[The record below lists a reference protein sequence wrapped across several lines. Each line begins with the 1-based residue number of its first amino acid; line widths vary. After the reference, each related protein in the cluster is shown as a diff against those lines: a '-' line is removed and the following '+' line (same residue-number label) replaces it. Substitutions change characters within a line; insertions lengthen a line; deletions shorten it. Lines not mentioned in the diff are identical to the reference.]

1 MLNSCGLEDSRITFV
16 IPGPD
21 NRPWNPPRG
30 YICLYEAY
38 FRQCRLW
45 FSIPSLLIGYIH
57 RHKLAISQLTP
68 AAICNFVVALVFGAE
83 EGYRVNVDFFEELTT
98 LKANKSS
105 GTWVVNNRPPFLTA
119 GSKVSNFKS
128 WESCYFYVRIDLHSS
143 ERPLSGRRR
152 MWNDDP
158 VPHTHS
164 RHFPAEY
171 EEVKS
176 AIFRAQDRTWR
187 DVTRDRVARI
197 MGKLVLRARTLLFGT
212 LPVTPIPELPQVADG
227 SIGGDSILAAS
238 EAADVAQDRA
248 DTGIV
253 GTGDQIAN
261 TRAITPVVMRVDYDL
276 TAPEVTK
283 DGPSTEKAVAAEK
296 RTKSQEDKGKG
307 VAIGGKRSASDAGLS
322 KEGPPQKTFSL
333 TRDDPDRHDRFSFQY
348 VGGQHLIEDKETA
361 CQLWS
366 SMLLPGAKA
375 LPDPDELIFSE
386 DYKTRQVATH
396 QADLEKAA
404 VTHQAEVALLK
415 CEIANL
421 KGDLVAVMNHE
432 EKELARLRDDRLT
445 KVTRTTEKAQARL
458 HKVKSYMK
466 EQADVVQPKVD
477 AWNQSKGV
485 HETVAILID
494 RGAVI
499 AETELKNLAKE
510 TQAAEEEV
518 DALDVLELA
527 DADLNMSPDQLGFE
541 RASPSAQISPVPDQH
556 GSNSELVSQSDVR
569 DVAVEEK
576 DAEA

>member
-1 MLNSCGLEDSRITFV
+1 MRGRVRREEAEEELSRHTV
-16 IPGPD
+16 STTRRVGRPG
-21 NRPWNPPRG
+21 
-30 YICLYEAY
+30 
-38 FRQCRLW
+38 
-45 FSIPSLLIGYIH
+45 
-57 RHKLAISQLTP
+57 AIS
-68 AAICNFVVALVFGAE
+68 E
-83 EGYRVNVDFFEELTT
+83 EG
-98 LKANKSS
+98 
-105 GTWVVNNRPPFLTA
+105 
-119 GSKVSNFKS
+119 
-128 WESCYFYVRIDLHSS
+128 
-143 ERPLSGRRR
+143 LSRRG
-152 MWNDDP
+152 WL
-158 VPHTHS
+158 
-164 RHFPAEY
+164 
-171 EEVKS
+171 
-176 AIFRAQDRTWR
+176 
-187 DVTRDRVARI
+187 DVTSRQSPP
-197 MGKLVLRARTLLFGT
+197 TLYF
-212 LPVTPIPELPQVADG
+212 VADG

-261 TRAITPVVMRVDYDL
+261 TQAITPVVMRVDYDL

-283 DGPSTEKAVAAEK
+283 DGPSTKKAVAAEK
-296 RTKSQEDKGKG
+296 RTKSREDKGKG
-307 VAIGGKRSASDAGLS
+307 VAVGGKRSASDAGLS

-348 VGGQHLIEDKETA
+348 
-361 CQLWS
+361 
-366 SMLLPGAKA
+366 A
-375 LPDPDELIFSE
+375 LPDPDELTFSE
-386 DYKTRQVATH
+386 DYKTFARSSLETNALANNLIAQYERRLRANSVDEENFRNLNLCIANAKFHYVKLKKKNADLGKAVATH

-432 EKELARLRDDRLT
+432 EARLRDDRLT
-445 KVTRTTEKAQARL
+445 K
-458 HKVKSYMK
+458 
-466 EQADVVQPKVD
+466 ADVVQPKVD
-477 AWNQSKGV
+477 AWNQSKGA

-510 TQAAEEEV
+510 AQAAEEEV